1 MPPGEQTIAFM
12 KGFAERDLAK
22 VGIRIIATGDLTEE
36 DVLDGVGDNAL
47 GIVNSLQYS
56 EVHNSPENKAYVAA
70 YYKAYPKDRPNYMSV
85 SGFDGM
91 QLIAKVLEKAG
102 GDATGDKFLAAAKG
116 MAWTSP
122 RGPISIDPVT
132 RDIVQTI
139 YIRKVEKVAGKLQNV
154 EFENV
159 PNFKDPGK
167 Q

>member
-1 MPPGEQTIAFM
+1 
-12 KGFAERDLAK
+12 
-22 VGIRIIATGDLTEE
+22 
-36 DVLDGVGDNAL
+36 
-47 GIVNSLQYS
+47 
-56 EVHNSPENKAYVAA
+56 
-70 YYKAYPKDRPNYMSV
+70 MSV

-91 QLIAKVLEKAG
+91 QLIAKVLEKTG
-102 GDATGDKFLAAAKG
+102 GDANGDKFLAAARG